1 MASKA
6 AQSAPKSKES
16 QQNLGNPNQTLYLK
30 NLNEKIHKDELK
42 RALYMLFT
50 TYGPV
55 LDIVTIR
62 KGSKG
67 QSMRGQAHVVFRD
80 MQTSTQA
87 LRALQGFDLFG
98 KEMVIAYGRGQS
110 QIIPKLR
117 GTFEPTTASG
127 TATAGSTILATSIFN
142 APPPSMPSKPAEN
155 GVKAPAAT
163 TESHGL
169 KRPRE
174 EEDEADED
182 EVPMD
187 EDDSDASMEEDDD
200 D

>member
-1 MASKA
+1 MRHGGSYADMLFK
-6 AQSAPKSKES
+6 
-16 QQNLGNPNQTLYLK
+16 QTRLYLK

-55 LDIVTIR
+55 LDIVTVR

-98 KEMVIAYGRGQS
+98 KEMVSAAVRFQN
-110 QIIPKLR
+110 LHN
-117 GTFEPTTASG
+117 
-127 TATAGSTILATSIFN
+127 ILTLH
-142 APPPSMPSKPAEN
+142 
-155 GVKAPAAT
+155 V
-163 TESHGL
+163 
-169 KRPRE
+169 
-174 EEDEADED
+174 
-182 EVPMD
+182 
-187 EDDSDASMEEDDD
+187 
-200 D
+200 